1 MVEKISLEV
10 TFLGS
15 AREVGRAAIYVKTET
30 TKILL
35 DYGVMLNHTP
45 GFPMHVT
52 PKEVDA
58 IVVTHSH
65 LDHSGAVPIFHI
77 GGKKPVYGTRL
88 TFNLANILIK
98 DLIHLSGYYLPFEYL
113 ELRSM
118 MRSRRDVD
126 FREEVAVGDIKFEL
140 LNSGHIPGGAS
151 VLVEAFGKRLVYTS
165 DFNAVETRL
174 LPPAD
179 LDYGEV
185 DAVIIESTYA
195 DEDHTPR
202 KELEKK
208 FVEEVTDV
216 VESGGTVLVP
226 AFSVGRAQEIA
237 CVLAAYHF
245 EYPVV
250 LDGMARE
257 ATRIM
262 MGHLDFIKDP
272 KLFMD
277 GVHLANWIES
287 WRERREAM
295 RKSGVIIS
303 PAGMLKGGPAVSY
316 IQTIG
321 KKTKNAVFLVG
332 YQIPGTPGREL
343 LDKGECVIDGKIQKI
358 KAKVGFFDFSSHS
371 GAKELKET
379 VKKLKGKPKVYV
391 VHGAEGNCQKFAK
404 WIREEVGL
412 EAKAP
417 KTGETFVI

>member
-1 MVEKISLEV
+1 MVKKISLEV

-45 GFPMHVT
+45 GFPMHV
-52 PKEVDA
+52 PPREVDA

-77 GGKKPVYGTRL
+77 GGRKPVYGTRL
-88 TFNLANILIK
+88 TFNLTNILIK
-98 DLIHLSGYYLPFEYL
+98 DFIHLSGYYLPFEYL

-118 MRSRRDVD
+118 MRSRRDIG
-126 FREEVAVGDIKFEL
+126 FREETVVGDIKFEL

-151 VLVEAFGKRLVYTS
+151 VLVEACGKRLVYTS

-179 LDYGEV
+179 LDYGEI
-185 DAVIIESTYA
+185 DAIIIESTYA

-208 FVEEVTDV
+208 FVEEVINV

-237 CVLAAYHF
+237 CILAAYHF

-272 KLFMD
+272 KLFME

-287 WRERREAM
+287 WRERKEAM
-295 RKSGVIIS
+295 RRPGVIIS
-303 PAGMLKGGPAVSY
+303 PAGMLKGGPVASY
-316 IQTIG
+316 IQTVG

-379 VKKLKGKPKVYV
+379 IKKLKGEPKVYV

-417 KTGETFVI
+417 KTGETFAI

>member
-1 MVEKISLEV
+1 MVEDISLEV

-45 GFPMHVT
+45 GFPMHVP

-77 GGKKPVYGTRL
+77 GGRKPVYGTRL
-88 TFNLANILIK
+88 TFNLTNILIK
-98 DLIHLSGYYLPFEYL
+98 DFIHLSGYYLPFEYL

-118 MRSRRDVD
+118 MRSRKDIG
-126 FREEVAVGDIKFEL
+126 FREETVVGDIKFEL

-151 VLVEAFGKRLVYTS
+151 VLVEACGKRLVYTS

-179 LDYGEV
+179 LDYGEI
-185 DAVIIESTYA
+185 DAIIIESTYA

-208 FVEEVTDV
+208 FVEEVINV

-237 CVLAAYHF
+237 CILAAHHF

-272 KLFMD
+272 KLFME

-287 WRERREAM
+287 WRERKEAM
-295 RKSGVIIS
+295 RRPGVIIS
-303 PAGMLKGGPAVSY
+303 PAGMLKGGPVASY
-316 IQTIG
+316 IQTVG

-379 VKKLKGKPKVYV
+379 IRNLKGEPKVYV

-417 KTGETFVI
+417 KTGETFTI